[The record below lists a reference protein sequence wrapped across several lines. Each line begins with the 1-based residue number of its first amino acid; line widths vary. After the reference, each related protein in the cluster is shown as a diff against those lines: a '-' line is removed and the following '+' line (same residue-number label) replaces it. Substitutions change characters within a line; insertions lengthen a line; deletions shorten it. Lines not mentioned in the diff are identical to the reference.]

1 MTDRSVAALGADRAD
16 RADGADGA
24 DGADRADRADVLT
37 RAVRPGDAAY
47 ERSRRALAVS
57 GVVPDDRPALVVAA
71 RDAADVASAVRHA
84 FRAGRPVT
92 VRSGGHGTAFTALAQ
107 GALALDVSAL
117 DDVRVDRAAR
127 TARVGPGATSLA
139 LAQSLDGSGLAFPVG
154 HKASVGLG
162 GFLLAGG
169 NGWNQGAWGS
179 ACESVRDAEVVL
191 ADGRRTVLDD
201 ASDPEAFAVLRGA
214 GPAFPGVVTSFGLQ
228 LWPEP
233 VVRRRSVRMR
243 AAGRDGLTA
252 IGTWADALAAVV
264 APEVELTLVLAPAGG
279 VVASVT
285 AFGRDHAH
293 ADELLEP
300 VSRALPATTSAVV
313 SSATTMPGLLLD
325 EPARPGAGCV
335 AQQAWSRAGYAEVL
349 PRLAPHLA
357 GAPSAASSVLVSSAS
372 YRRSAPPSPDPLHRP
387 LGTLTVA
394 AYAVWSPGEDD
405 DANLA
410 WPTTTLAA
418 LAGGTTGHYVGEADL
433 RRTPDRLAR
442 CWEAGGIERV
452 QAVRARLDPA
462 GVFHPPPGLA

>member
-1 MTDRSVAALGADRAD
+1 VTDRSVAAP
-16 RADGADGA
+16 
-24 DGADRADRADVLT
+24 GADRADRADVLT
-37 RAVRPGDAAY
+37 RAVLPGDAAY

-57 GVVPDDRPALVVAA
+57 GVVPEDRPALVVAA

-84 FRAGRPVT
+84 ARAGLPVT

-107 GALALDVSAL
+107 GALALDVSGL
-117 DDVRVDRAAR
+117 DDVVVDPVAR
-127 TARVGPGATSLA
+127 TARVGPGVTSLA
-139 LAQSLDGSGLAFPVG
+139 LAQALAGTGLAFPVG
-154 HKASVGLG
+154 HKAGVGLG

-179 ACESVRDAEVVL
+179 ACESVRAAEVVL

-243 AAGRDGLTA
+243 AAGRDELTA
-252 IGTWADALAAVV
+252 IGEWADALAAVV
-264 APEVELTLVLAPAGG
+264 APEVELTLVLAPAGGDLG

-357 GAPSAASSVLVSSAS
+357 VAPSAASSVLVSSAS

-418 LAGGTTGHYVGEADL
+418 LAGGTTGHYVGETDL

-442 CWEAGGIERV
+442 CWGGGGIERV
-452 QAVRARLDPA
+452 RAVRARLDPA
-462 GVFHPPPGLA
+462 GVFRPPPGLA